1 MANTYSQ
8 IYMHIVFSVK
18 GRASLITPQYE
29 QELYS
34 YICGACHKR
43 KHHVHAIG
51 GMPDHVHM
59 LVGMNPSE
67 SVSELVR
74 SLKIETCKLMHNH
87 FGVSKFAWQSGFAA
101 FSYSLAFIP
110 MVSNYILGQKEHHR
124 KFSFKE
130 ELERIFEK
138 AQIEYDENTINAL
151 NALIDSHK
159 GNAGDYQKA
168 KEFLLSL
175 MDSLATEFWQ
185 KGFDTAELESFKKAY
200 DEKLSDKNKLEEEI
214 ISKANDLLVE
224 NDDFKFK
231 KLAESIALK
240 LTAYTNATKTE
251 VEDLYNFFSI
261 TMNYLKDD
269 IKNDIAKALAI
280 MENENISGINLNNGN
295 VLTWRIDADGRVSFK
310 ILSQEQLQLSQ
321 ETIQKA
327 KTFQNMIEIFNQR
340 EKQTNANSDK
350 NTLQALLKD
359 IDSKEFD
366 EIKI

>member
-1 MANTYSQ
+1 MSSIISTQENSNTSLVEAIKKKKEAKENKGVQFANVFLESFTDKSAKLIVKSQ
-8 IYMHIVFSVK
+8 LLAQVNALKENSQTTNTQIQS
-18 GRASLITPQYE
+18 ITK
-29 QELYS
+29 S
-34 YICGACHKR
+34 
-43 KHHVHAIG
+43 
-51 GMPDHVHM
+51 
-59 LVGMNPSE
+59 
-67 SVSELVR
+67 
-74 SLKIETCKLMHNH
+74 SLKE
-87 FGVSKFAWQSGFAA
+87 GV
-101 FSYSLAFIP
+101 LATNLAN
-110 MVSNYILGQKEHHR
+110 S
-124 KFSFKE
+124 
-130 ELERIFEK
+130 
-138 AQIEYDENTINAL
+138 QIEYDENTINAL

-359 IDSKEFD
+359 IDTKEFD

>member
-1 MANTYSQ
+1 MGSIISTQENSNTSLVEAIKKKKEAKENKGVQFANIFLESFTDKSAKLIAKSQ
-8 IYMHIVFSVK
+8 LLAQVNALKENSQTTNTQIQSITKS
-18 GRASLITPQYE
+18 SL
-29 QELYS
+29 
-34 YICGACHKR
+34 K
-43 KHHVHAIG
+43 
-51 GMPDHVHM
+51 
-59 LVGMNPSE
+59 E
-67 SVSELVR
+67 SV
-74 SLKIETCKLMHNH
+74 
-87 FGVSKFAWQSGFAA
+87 
-101 FSYSLAFIP
+101 LATNLAN
-110 MVSNYILGQKEHHR
+110 SQK
-124 KFSFKE
+124 
-130 ELERIFEK
+130 
-138 AQIEYDENTINAL
+138 IEYDENTINAL

-159 GNAGDYQKA
+159 GSAGDYQKA

-185 KGFDTAELESFKKAY
+185 KGFDTAELDSFKKAY
-200 DEKLSDKNKLEEEI
+200 DKKLSDKNKLEEEI
-214 ISKANDLLVE
+214 ISKANDLLAE
-224 NDDFKFK
+224 SDDFKFK

-269 IKNDIAKALAI
+269 VKNDIAKALAI

-340 EKQTNANSDK
+340 EKQTNANADK
-350 NTLQALLKD
+350 NTLQALLRD
-359 IDSKEFD
+359 IDAKEFD

>member
-51 GMPDHVHM
+51 GMPDHVHI

-87 FGVSKFAWQSGFAA
+87 FGFSKFAWQSGFAA

-138 AQIEYDENTINAL
+138 AQIEYDEKYMM
-151 NALIDSHK
+151 K
-159 GNAGDYQKA
+159 GCDDNGDDGDG
-168 KEFLLSL
+168 E
-175 MDSLATEFWQ
+175 DGDGE
-185 KGFDTAELESFKKAY
+185 DNDD
-200 DEKLSDKNKLEEEI
+200 DEK
-214 ISKANDLLVE
+214 
-224 NDDFKFK
+224 
-231 KLAESIALK
+231 
-240 LTAYTNATKTE
+240 
-251 VEDLYNFFSI
+251 
-261 TMNYLKDD
+261 
-269 IKNDIAKALAI
+269 
-280 MENENISGINLNNGN
+280 
-295 VLTWRIDADGRVSFK
+295 
-310 ILSQEQLQLSQ
+310 
-321 ETIQKA
+321 
-327 KTFQNMIEIFNQR
+327 
-340 EKQTNANSDK
+340 
-350 NTLQALLKD
+350 
-359 IDSKEFD
+359 
-366 EIKI
+366 

>member
-1 MANTYSQ
+1 MSIISTQENSNTSLVEAIKKKKEAKENKGVQFANVFLESFTDKSAKLIVKSQ
-8 IYMHIVFSVK
+8 LLAQVNALKENSQTTNTQIQS
-18 GRASLITPQYE
+18 ITK
-29 QELYS
+29 S
-34 YICGACHKR
+34 
-43 KHHVHAIG
+43 
-51 GMPDHVHM
+51 
-59 LVGMNPSE
+59 
-67 SVSELVR
+67 
-74 SLKIETCKLMHNH
+74 SLKE
-87 FGVSKFAWQSGFAA
+87 GVSAA
-101 FSYSLAFIP
+101 NLAN
-110 MVSNYILGQKEHHR
+110 S
-124 KFSFKE
+124 
-130 ELERIFEK
+130 
-138 AQIEYDENTINAL
+138 QIEYDENTINTL

-159 GNAGDYQKA
+159 GSAGDYQKA

-185 KGFDTAELESFKKAY
+185 KGFDTAELDGFKKAY

-269 IKNDIAKALAI
+269 VKNDIAKALAI

-327 KTFQNMIEIFNQR
+327 KTFQNMIEMFNQR
-340 EKQTNANSDK
+340 EKQTNTKADK
-350 NTLQALLKD
+350 NTLQALLKN
-359 IDSKEFD
+359 IDTKEFD
-366 EIKI
+366 EIKFKCEFSLNFL